1 MSEDRLAD
9 LAAAIPNEGEEDA
22 DPTRGEQLNS
32 SHSPLPEQM
41 SPIHMEGIPEAREE
55 GERLSRNTSPC
66 LDINTQQQMQNDSY
80 NTVVSNDRIS
90 PSLVRDNVM
99 YNKQN
104 EYAV

>member
-1 MSEDRLAD
+1 
-9 LAAAIPNEGEEDA
+9 
-22 DPTRGEQLNS
+22 
-32 SHSPLPEQM
+32 
-41 SPIHMEGIPEAREE
+41 MEGIPEAREE

-104 EYAV
+104 EYAVWFAMWAGLNRKVPRSYPC